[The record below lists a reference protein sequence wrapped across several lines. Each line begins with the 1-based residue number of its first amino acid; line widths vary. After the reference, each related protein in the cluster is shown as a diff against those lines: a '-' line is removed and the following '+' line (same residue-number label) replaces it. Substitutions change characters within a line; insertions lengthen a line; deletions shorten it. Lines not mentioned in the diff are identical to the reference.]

1 MMSGNGWARRSDSF
15 GGCFLLL
22 RLLENEMCG

>member
-15 GGCFLLL
+15 GGCFLL